1 MNNNK
6 KTIVVTGGNKGIGFA
21 LVESLAKDSRWHVIL
36 AARNPQF
43 AQDALGKIK
52 SQNPDADVIFEQL
65 DVSNF

>member
-6 KTIVVTGGNKGIGFA
+6 KTIVVTGANKGIGFT
-21 LVESLAKDSRWHVIL
+21 LVESLAKDAKWHVIL
-36 AARNPQF
+36 AARNPQYG
-43 AQDALGKIK
+43 QDALSKIK